1 MIKTNFLGDE
11 VPRENVHYAC
21 IACITIYSVVRIEK
35 KKNYLQVCLEECKY
49 KIKKI
54 KVPKFINTELEP
66 ESELESDTELKP
78 ESELESDN
86 E

>member
-1 MIKTNFLGDE
+1 M
-11 VPRENVHYAC
+11 
-21 IACITIYSVVRIEK
+21 
-35 KKNYLQVCLEECKY
+35 
-49 KIKKI
+49 
-54 KVPKFINTELEP
+54 PKFINTELEP